1 MGYPRGSRVE
11 GIFTHSS
18 RVLIFFPVISD
29 SLAISYRFFVNKTCK
44 IYV

>member
-1 MGYPRGSRVE
+1 LGYPRGSRVE
-11 GIFTHSS
+11 GIFTRSL